1 MPASR
6 APERVVWGVEQ
17 LAPAPADH
25 VLEIGCGPGY
35 GVALLC
41 HHLTR
46 GSVTAVDRSAVQVEK
61 ARALNRECIAS
72 GRARIEAVTL
82 AKAPMELGKRFPKVL
97 AINVNAFWTEPA
109 ASLSSLAA
117 LLRRGGRAF
126 LVYEAPSA
134 AGLHQLRIALPRQL
148 STHGFSVDEVRV
160 PGAGKSPMLCVVARK
175 PGR

>member
-41 HHLTR
+41 QKLAR
-46 GSVTAVDRSAVQVEK
+46 GSVTAIDRSALQVEK
-61 ARALNRECIAS
+61 ARSLNRECIAS
-72 GRARIEAVTL
+72 GRARVEAITL
-82 AKAPMELGKRFPKVL
+82 AEAPVALGKRFLKVL

-134 AGLHQLRIALPRQL
+134 AGLHQLRTTLPRLL
-148 STHGFSVDEVRV
+148 STHGFNVDEVRV
-160 PGAGKSPMLCVVARK
+160 PGARKSPMLCVVARK

>member
-1 MPASR
+1 LPASR

-41 HHLTR
+41 QQLSR
-46 GSVTAVDRSAVQVEK
+46 GSVTAFDRSVTQVEK
-61 ARALNRECIAS
+61 ARALNRESIAD
-72 GRARIEAVTL
+72 GRARIDVLTL
-82 AKAPMELGKRFPKVL
+82 AAAPLALRKRFLKVL
-97 AINVNAFWTEPA
+97 AVNVNAFWTEPA
-109 ASLSSLAA
+109 ASLASLAA

-134 AGLHQLRIALPRQL
+134 ASLHKLRVALPRQV
-148 STHGFSVDEVRV
+148 SAHGFTVDEVRV
-160 PGAGKSPMLCVVARK
+160 PGARKTPMLCVVARK